1 MRDSVAAISVGVIN
15 NEIKLDLDY
24 ELDSSADVDMN
35 VIKTSDGRYVEI
47 QGTGEE
53 STFSGEELIKL
64 LSVADG
70 GIDTIFEAQKIAL
83 EGIE

>member
-1 MRDSVAAISVGVIN
+1 MIDGEVY
-15 NEIKLDLDY
+15 LDLDY
-24 ELDSSADVDMN
+24 DLDSNADVDMN

-53 STFSGEELIKL
+53 STFSGDELIKL

-70 GIDTIFEAQKIAL
+70 GIDAIIEAQRIAL
-83 EGIE
+83 DGIE